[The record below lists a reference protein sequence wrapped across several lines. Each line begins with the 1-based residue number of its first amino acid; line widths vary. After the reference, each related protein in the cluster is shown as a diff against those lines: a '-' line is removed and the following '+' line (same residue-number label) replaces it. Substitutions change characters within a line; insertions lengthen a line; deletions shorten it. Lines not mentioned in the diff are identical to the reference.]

1 MLNLHR
7 LAGRLFPPLLRRSI
21 GARVLAGFGL
31 TAALALAVAVVS
43 LIYNRDAGR
52 SLARVTERD
61 RELAADFRELAIAVE
76 QQTAAVQSFL
86 LSGLDGDLDALQTAR
101 DRFHVALA
109 RLEAGLPPAERE
121 DNFEQ
126 IRANARALDDLAGQD
141 IALYRQGWRASA
153 HFLWRTEGEQAK
165 QRLLQAIQQQI
176 ERHNAGIDAEIRRSQ
191 EHLRFAFVASL
202 GLVALAAVTALLI
215 GVGITRAVTEPVRS
229 LVQAATAVR
238 GGDYR
243 VRALVSGEDEL
254 ATLSA
259 TFNEMVESLAASRA
273 QLERALAETERSEE
287 RYRLLTEKANDIIF
301 TIDRQNRI
309 TFINPAV
316 KAILGYDP
324 AELIGQPVD
333 ILYSEETRR
342 RMATDGA
349 WVAREPRTYTGDV
362 EAVAKDGRRVTLE
375 VNSSVMMMNGH
386 AVGIHGIA
394 RDMTERYRMEQEL
407 RRLHIQDRRRVDQLI
422 TLNEIGRRIAA
433 LQPLDILF
441 PQLAARIGRTFN
453 YDHVR
458 ILLRDEAGILTVA
471 AAWQRAGDGPPP
483 RAAVTSPLVLRAL
496 EGDAGFVAGSGR
508 PEDDAAARYT
518 EIAVPVRTK
527 DAVLG
532 VLDVR
537 GGVEGTMDESD
548 IFTLQ
553 ILADQVAVAIE
564 NARLYEAGQRLA
576 VSEERNRL
584 ARDLHDSVTQE
595 LFSMTMIA
603 GALPVLMERNPAAA
617 RERLHR
623 LHDLAR
629 GALAEMRA
637 LLFALRPA
645 ALEDE
650 GLVSAIQKH
659 AAAFQHREGV
669 VVQLNLEVEDRLPH
683 AVEEAL
689 YRVVQEA
696 LNNVAKH
703 AHATA
708 VTIALAVRDG
718 RVCLTVTDS
727 GAGFVLAPDG
737 GPAGTTLGLRG
748 MRERVEL
755 LHGSFA
761 VRSTPG
767 EGTTI
772 HVSIPLSAEVPA
784 SG

>member
-1 MLNLHR
+1 MRSLRR
-7 LAGRLFPPLLRRSI
+7 LTGRLFPTLLRRSI

-61 RELAADFRELAIAVE
+61 RELAADFRELLIAVE

-86 LSGLDGDLDALQTAR
+86 LSGLDGDLDALQTAQ
-101 DRFHVALA
+101 DRFHAALTG
-109 RLEAGLPPAERE
+109 LEQGLPPAERQ

-126 IRANARALDDLAGQD
+126 IRARARALEDLAGQD

-165 QRLLQAIQQQI
+165 QELLQAIQHQI
-176 ERHNAGIDAEIRRSQ
+176 ERHNAAVDREIGRSQ
-191 EHLRFAFVASL
+191 DHLRFAFAASL

-215 GVGITRAVTEPVRS
+215 GAGITRAVTGPVRA
-229 LVQAATAVR
+229 LAQAAATVR
-238 GGDYR
+238 GGDYS
-243 VRALVSGEDEL
+243 VRAPVSGEDEL

-259 TFNEMVESLAASRA
+259 TFNEMVQSLAASRA
-273 QLERALAETERSEE
+273 ELERTLAEAERSEE

-301 TIDRQNRI
+301 IIDRQNRI

-316 KAILGYDP
+316 KAILGYEP
-324 AELIGQPVD
+324 AELIGRPVD
-333 ILYSEETRR
+333 VLYTEKTRR
-342 RMATDGA
+342 RMVTEGS
-349 WVAREPRTYTGDV
+349 WVAREPRTFTGDV
-362 EAVAKDGRRVTLE
+362 EAIAKDGRHVTLE
-375 VNSSVMMMNGH
+375 VNSSVMMINGH

-433 LQPLDILF
+433 LQPLDTLF

-458 ILLRDEAGILTVA
+458 ILLRAADGSLTVA

-603 GALPVLMERNPAAA
+603 GALPVLLERNPAVA

-669 VVQLNLEVEDRLPH
+669 AVQLHVEVEDRLPH

-703 AHATA
+703 ARATA
-708 VTIALAVRDG
+708 VTIALAVQDG
-718 RVCLTVTDS
+718 QVCLSVTDNGTGFAPAAG
-727 GAGFVLAPDG
+727 GAEA
-737 GPAGTTLGLRG
+737 TTLGLRG

-761 VRSTPG
+761 VRSAPG
-767 EGTTI
+767 EGTTV
-772 HVSIPLSAEVPA
+772 HASIPLPAEV
-784 SG
+784 STSN